1 MLTPKIS
8 LSHISN
14 TLLTYLP
21 HSLFTSKQII
31 HSHKAREL
39 LLEGVN
45 KLTDTVQITL
55 GPKGRNVIID
65 NEFQGPK
72 ITKDGVTVAKQIS
85 FSNKYH
91 NLGANLVKQAAT
103 RTGNEAGDG
112 TTTSTILTRELFREG
127 CKAISSGM
135 NPQDLRKGMLI
146 ALDNICNYLKK
157 ISVKVKT
164 KEDIIKV
171 ATISANNDSEI
182 GKLIADIMEKIGP
195 EGSINVQSG
204 KTLKHEVEFS
214 KGIKFNNGFISPY
227 FVTNLKNQKCEFD
240 NSYILLCDNKIS
252 DLQSFAKILEF
263 CIKKQNPLVIISED
277 IESEILAM
285 LIINRIK
292 GNLKIC
298 AVKAPS
304 YGENRKNLLSDL
316 SIATGA
322 QIISEE
328 TGTNLNSEP
337 ETILGKVKK
346 AIISKD
352 ETILIEGKG
361 SPEKIKERISNLK
374 SQIDKTETEYDRDKL
389 KERIDKLTGSIAT
402 LKVGGIS
409 ETEVNELK
417 DRIDDAICAT
427 KAAYSEGIVPG
438 GGSALLFAS
447 KILDKIKLNNNDQQ
461 YGINIVKN
469 ALKIPCRAICD
480 NAGLSGELIS
490 NKLLNENDDKI
501 GIDAINGK
509 IGNMFDKGIIDPTKV
524 VRSAIES
531 AVKVAS
537 MMITTEGVVVD
548 DNKKEVKGNVGN
560 VDSGVG
566 DEY

>member
-1 MLTPKIS
+1 MLSKIKTS
-8 LSHISN
+8 
-14 TLLTYLP
+14 
-21 HSLFTSKQII
+21 SLFSSSFLKSFPLFYFSKSII
-31 HSHKAREL
+31 HSQKAREL

-45 KLTDTVQITL
+45 KLADTVQITL
-55 GPKGRNVIID
+55 GPKGRNVILD
-65 NEFQGPK
+65 NEFHSPK

-85 FSNKYH
+85 FSNKFH

-103 RTGNEAGDG
+103 RTANEAGDG
-112 TTTSTILTRELFREG
+112 TTTSTILTREIFKEG
-127 CKAISSGM
+127 CKGISSGM

-146 ALDNICNYLKK
+146 ALEHVSNYLKK

-164 KEDIIKV
+164 KEDLIKV
-171 ATISANNDSEI
+171 ATISANNDHNI

-204 KTLKHEVEFS
+204 KTLKHEVEYS
-214 KGIKFNNGFISPY
+214 NGIKFSNGYISPY

-252 DLQSFAKILEF
+252 DIQSFAKILEF

-316 SIATGA
+316 SISTGA
-322 QIISEE
+322 QIISDE
-328 TGTNLNSEP
+328 TGVNLNSSP
-337 ETILGKVKK
+337 ESLLGKVKR
-346 AIISKD
+346 AIISRD

-361 SPEKIKERISNLK
+361 NPEKLKERISNLK
-374 SQIDKTETEYDRDKL
+374 SQMEKTEGEYDRDKL
-389 KERIDKLTGSIAT
+389 KERIDKLTGSIAI
-402 LKVGGIS
+402 LKIGGIS

-427 KAAYSEGIVPG
+427 KAAYQEGIVPG
-438 GGSALLFAS
+438 GGAALLYAS
-447 KILDKIKLNNNDQQ
+447 KVLDKVKLDNIDQQ
-461 YGINIVKN
+461 NGVNIIKN
-469 ALKIPCRAICD
+469 ALKIPCKTICD

-490 NKLLNENDDKI
+490 NELLNGNNEKM
-501 GIDAINGK
+501 GIDAITGVK
-509 IGNMFDKGIIDPTKV
+509 GNMFDKGIIDPTKV
-524 VRSAIES
+524 VRCSVES

-537 MMITTEGVVVD
+537 MMITTESVVVD
-548 DNKKEVKGNVGN
+548 EKNDAKYINRGNVN
-560 VDSGVG
+560 NTDNI
-566 DEY
+566 DDY